1 MKNSRYSSS
10 MRILDKTMKNYE
22 LLLMFNVNQEEST
35 NKTVDK
41 YKDLIASKGG
51 SVDRYEDWGIM
62 KLAYNI
68 NKINKARYI
77 LLNFEA
83 SNEVLTELS
92 SLIKFNDNI
101 IRHMFIAQDKKITEP
116 SIMMQNRE
124 RA

>member
-1 MKNSRYSSS
+1 LKYSRYSSS
-10 MRILDKTMKNYE
+10 IRILDKTMKNYE

-35 NKTVDK
+35 AKTVDK
-41 YKDLIASKGG
+41 YKDLISSKGG
-51 SVDRYEDWGIM
+51 SIDRYEDWGTM

-68 NKINKARYI
+68 NKINKAKYI

-116 SIMMQNRE
+116 SIMMQSRE
-124 RA
+124 RV

>member
-1 MKNSRYSSS
+1 MKNYGYSSS

-22 LLLMFNVNQEEST
+22 LLLMFNINQEEST
-35 NKTVDK
+35 NTTVDK
-41 YKDLIASKGG
+41 YKNLITSKGG
-51 SVDRYEDWGIM
+51 SIDRYEDWGAM

-83 SNEVLTELS
+83 STEVVDELS
-92 SLIKFNDNI
+92 NLIKFNDNI
-101 IRHMFIAQDKKITEP
+101 IRHMFLAQDKKITEP
-116 SIMMQNRE
+116 SMMMQNRE

>member
-1 MKNSRYSSS
+1 
-10 MRILDKTMKNYE
+10 MKNYE

-41 YKDLIASKGG
+41 YKELITSKGG
-51 SVDRYEDWGIM
+51 SIDRYEDWGIM

-68 NKINKARYI
+68 NKINKAKYI

-83 SNEVLTELS
+83 SNDILTELS
-92 SLIKFNDNI
+92 GLIKFNDNI
-101 IRHMFIAQDKKITEP
+101 IRHMIIAKNKKITEP
-116 SIMMQNRE
+116 SIMIQNKE

>member
-1 MKNSRYSSS
+1 
-10 MRILDKTMKNYE
+10 MKNYE
-22 LLLMFNVNQEEST
+22 LLLMFNVNQDEST
-35 NKTVDK
+35 DQTISK
-41 YKDLIASKGG
+41 YKDVVSSNGG
-51 SVDRYEDWGIM
+51 SIDRYEDWGIM

-83 SNEVLTELS
+83 DNNVLSELS
-92 SLIKFNDNI
+92 ELIKFNDNI
-101 IRHMFIAQDKKITEP
+101 LRHMFIAQDKKITEP

>member
-1 MKNSRYSSS
+1 MKNCGYSSS

-22 LLLMFNVNQEEST
+22 LLLMFNINQEEST
-35 NKTVDK
+35 NTTVDK
-41 YKDLIASKGG
+41 YKNLITSKGG
-51 SVDRYEDWGIM
+51 SIDRYEDWGAM

-83 SNEVLTELS
+83 STEVIDELS
-92 SLIKFNDNI
+92 NLIKFNDNI
-101 IRHMFIAQDKKITEP
+101 IRHMFLAQDKKITEP
-116 SIMMQNRE
+116 SMMMQNRE

>member
-1 MKNSRYSSS
+1 
-10 MRILDKTMKNYE
+10 MKNYE
-22 LLLMFNVNQEEST
+22 LLLMFNINQEEST
-35 NKTVDK
+35 NTTVDK
-41 YKDLIASKGG
+41 YKNLITSKGG
-51 SVDRYEDWGIM
+51 CSDRFEDWGAM

-83 SNEVLTELS
+83 STEVIDELS

-101 IRHMFIAQDKKITEP
+101 IRHMFLAQDKKITEP
-116 SIMMQNRE
+116 SMMMQNRE

>member
-1 MKNSRYSSS
+1 LKNCGYSSS

-22 LLLMFNVNQEEST
+22 LLLMFNINQEEST
-35 NKTVDK
+35 NTTVDK
-41 YKDLIASKGG
+41 YKNLITSKGG
-51 SVDRYEDWGIM
+51 SIDRYEDWGAM

-83 SNEVLTELS
+83 STEVIDELS
-92 SLIKFNDNI
+92 NLIKFNDNI
-101 IRHMFIAQDKKITEP
+101 IRHMFLAQDKKITEP
-116 SIMMQNRE
+116 SMMMQNRE